1 MSEIFFKSMNI
12 WRSYEQ
18 ERDCFVHF
26 ARLVNTLLKDGES
39 ARDNHILACNFTK
52 YSPIFLKFHSQ
63 TQI

>member
-1 MSEIFFKSMNI
+1 MNI

-26 ARLVNTLLKDGES
+26 ARVVNTLLKDGES

-52 YSPIFLKFHSQ
+52 YSPIFF
-63 TQI
+63 